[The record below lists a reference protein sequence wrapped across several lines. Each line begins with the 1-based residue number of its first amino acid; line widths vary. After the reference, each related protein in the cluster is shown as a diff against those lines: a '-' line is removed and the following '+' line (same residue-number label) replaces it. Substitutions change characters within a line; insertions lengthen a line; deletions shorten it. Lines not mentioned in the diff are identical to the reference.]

1 MLFEITFVGT
11 TKTVLH
17 FLVLF
22 ASFSIGITSIYF
34 LNVSTNHSIAALL
47 IFVSWDNSIG
57 QVLAAVGRSWQGLSV
72 YSKSTQPVFSCCFSI
87 FWIFMFFEGEITGRL
102 VTNMIFCTLLLALIG
117 TKAWKL
123 FQNIG
128 TFVQCVVLFVYQR
141 SFSMNPSMVI
151 ELFQKLDY

>member
-22 ASFSIGITSIYF
+22 ASFSIGITSIHL
-34 LNVSTNHSIAALL
+34 LNVGTNYSVAVLL

-72 YSKSTQPVFSCCFSI
+72 YSKSAESVFAGCLSI
-87 FWIFMFFEGEITGRL
+87 FRFLMFFEGEVAGSL
-102 VTNMIFCTLLLALIG
+102 VANMIFCTLLLDLIY
-117 TKAWKL
+117 A
-123 FQNIG
+123 
-128 TFVQCVVLFVYQR
+128 R
-141 SFSMNPSMVI
+141 S
-151 ELFQKLDY
+151 